1 MKQPITIQ
9 YLGHA
14 CFQIGCDGYSL
25 VLDPF
30 APGSVLGF
38 RDIQTK
44 SACRIMRFSFRIFC
58 KVYLTNFAKR
68 AMLILQS

>member
-9 YLGHA
+9 WLGHA
-14 CFQIGCDGYSL
+14 CFQIGCGGYSL

-30 APGSVLGF
+30 APGSVPGF
-38 RDIQTK
+38 RDIQMK
-44 SACRIMRFSFRIFC
+44 SACRGMRFSFKIFC
-58 KVYLTNFAKR
+58 KVCLTNFAKR